1 MVKPLV
7 AVSAGASL
15 GAIIHCSLGRWL
27 NAAYPLVP
35 LGTLAAHVLG
45 GYCIGLALSLFACMP
60 VLGPEWRLL
69 IVTGFLGALTTFSTF
84 PPKSGY
90 CCSSIGFLGNG
101 GHRHTRLRFTGRVV
115 SWHGNLRVAQ
125 ACYTRSMTM
134 VDTRSPF
141 TRK

>member
-45 GYCIGLALSLFACMP
+45 GIIASVWRSVFLP
-60 VLGPEWRLL
+60 VCRCLDR
-69 IVTGFLGALTTFSTF
+69 
-84 PPKSGY
+84 SGV
-90 CCSSIGFLGNG
+90 C
-101 GHRHTRLRFTGRVV
+101 
-115 SWHGNLRVAQ
+115 
-125 ACYTRSMTM
+125 
-134 VDTRSPF
+134 
-141 TRK
+141 